1 MATLELTD
9 KMPAP
14 PRADFAFEI
23 DFVKGVGPASR
34 VFAATHEFIKAC
46 EALDAELVQS
56 IDSAIETVLVLEDI
70 QEGSIKTWLRN
81 ALSAVDDDGLK
92 TLDWKPL
99 VGKYLVRA
107 KYVILQ
113 FLDDDSGPRSLP
125 DLREELRRIASESDV
140 RYLPDYAPPS
150 PTALVSALRQF
161 QAVKDHLV
169 DGDRATLLSQHP
181 SIPPYEFNLKVRMDV
196 EHIEELAVA
205 RTITQP
211 EVEMILP
218 VKKPDYL
225 GSSMWGLRHGKR
237 NIEAK
242 IQDEAWLRRFQN
254 REVDVRPGDALQ
266 CKVATEYLYGHDN
279 ELLTERYTVVSV
291 IAVLVNRYESP
302 ELDFDGGQDDPSQ
315 SP

>member
-9 KMPAP
+9 RMPAP

-23 DFVKGVGPASR
+23 DFKKGVGPASR

-46 EALDAELVQS
+46 EALDAELVQA
-56 IDSAIETVLVLEDI
+56 IDSSIETVLVLEDI
-70 QEGSIKTWLRN
+70 QEGSIRTWLRN
-81 ALSAVDDDGLK
+81 LLTAVDDDALK

-99 VGKYLVRA
+99 VGKYLVRS
-107 KYVILQ
+107 KYAVIR
-113 FLDDDSGPRSLP
+113 FLDDENGPRSLP
-125 DLREELRRIASESDV
+125 DLREEIRRIAAETDV
-140 RYLPDYAPPS
+140 RHLPDYAPPS
-150 PTALVSALRQF
+150 PSALIEALREF
-161 QAVKDHLV
+161 QSVKDHLV
-169 DGDRATLLSQHP
+169 DGDRAKIISQHP
-181 SIPPYEFNLKVRMDV
+181 SLPPYEFNLKVRMDV

-211 EVEMILP
+211 AAEMILP

-225 GSSMWGLRHGKR
+225 GNSMWGLRHGKR

-266 CKVATEYLYGHDN
+266 CQVATEYLYGHDN
-279 ELLTERYTVVSV
+279 ELLAERYTVLSV
-291 IAVLVNRYESP
+291 IDVLVNRYVAP
-302 ELDFDGGQDDPSQ
+302 ELPYGDPGDN
-315 SP
+315 PA